1 MKFILSRT
9 DDWRTRS
16 RKWIIGYGLLF
27 WLVSRII
34 AFILLMGCVAVYN
47 AYGINPETL
56 TKFTGNPETASTLG
70 SATYV
75 FFTIFLAAPILE
87 ECIFR
92 LGLSFRKWQIAL
104 ASASIPA
111 YILWQKLGSITFAT
125 GTIYAVGIIAVFC
138 LIYCLTSDSFWAE
151 QKKIYYRPMIW
162 LTAIA
167 FGLIHLIAFSDYS
180 LELLPYMLC
189 VINVPFLA
197 GCAITYYRINLGF
210 WWGVALHIFNNLP
223 AIFLLLAK

>member
-1 MKFILSRT
+1 MDNRIRLA
-9 DDWRTRS
+9 
-16 RKWIIGYGLLF
+16 LLACLKNNSF
-27 WLVSRII
+27 HTPHGVSR
-34 AFILLMGCVAVYN
+34 VYN

-56 TKFTGNPETASTLG
+56 TKFTGNPETARTLG

-223 AIFLLLAK
+223 AIFLFLAK

>member
-34 AFILLMGCVAVYN
+34 ASILLMGCVAVYN

-56 TKFTGNPETASTLG
+56 TKFTGNPETARTLG

-223 AIFLLLAK
+223 AIFLFLAK